1 MSNAGFGPVW
11 ATFDRSTRTLYVTDA
26 SNQSGGDGHQIAVL
40 NVANCNAHHTSG
52 CSQPPVAL
60 VTVGDTGN
68 GIDIGITAL
77 DPSLHTLYV
86 VDVNSDRSR

>member
-60 VTVGDTGN
+60 VTVVTQGMGSIS
-68 GIDIGITAL
+68 GSQL
-77 DPSLHTLYV
+77 VDPSLHTLYV
-86 VDVNSDRSR
+86 VDVNFGPLR